1 MHSIEGPMAET
12 KKDFKPQHHALS
24 RDLGL
29 FPVTMIGV
37 GAMIG
42 AGIFVLTGIAA
53 GVAGPAL
60 LLVFLLNGAIA
71 LLTAMSYAELGSSL
85 PTAGGG
91 FSWVRE
97 SLGGVHGFMGAW
109 MSWFAHATAC
119 SLYVLGFGFYFAEA
133 LHSFGLGDVLGGF
146 TYKGFAV
153 LVAAV
158 FAYVN
163 YRGASE
169 TATLGGVIT
178 VLKVGI
184 LIVFVISGVIV
195 IAARPDWTAPFIPFK
210 PMGWS
215 GILMAM
221 GLTYIAFEG
230 YEVIVQAG
238 EEVKNPERNIPR
250 AIFLSMA
257 IVVPVYVLVG
267 FAALGAID
275 PGATTSWQF
284 LAEKQEGAMIEA
296 ARQFMPLGFA
306 LLLLGGLAA
315 TTSALNATI
324 YSSSRVAFAMGR
336 DRYLP
341 DLFSRVHPKRRTPHG
356 AVLISAALIIAMA
369 LVLPIKD
376 VASAADIMF
385 ILLFTQ
391 VNVALIGLRHKK
403 PKLKR
408 PFKVPLYPVTPALAI
423 VLQLLLGVFLF
434 HLSPVAWF
442 TAAIWLMGGLTIYFG
457 YSRPRESEVTVSK
470 VIYEE
475 RELTEKE
482 YKVLVPLSKQQD
494 VAPLMTMATSLA
506 KANDGEVWAM
516 AAVEIPGQLPLSAGK
531 RFVEQTRSVLDSADE
546 FESSAGVPVH
556 TLARVTHRADVA
568 ILDTV
573 RETKPEIM
581 VMGWGGYKKKR
592 GTVLGRI
599 LDPVVR
605 VAACNVAVVRWRGT
619 KGKLKKLLLPT
630 AGGPHARY
638 AATLAAQ
645 LARANDASLTVC
657 YVVPRDAAEAEREA
671 ALTWIDKTL
680 EDADLKDVKLKKTL
694 LESNSVERAIIDES
708 KNHDLTIIGASNVKP
723 WKKLVL
729 GDIPRVVH
737 LKSPGPVMMVR
748 KYEGP
753 AKSWLF
759 KFMTPYA
766 PRPDES

>member
-1 MHSIEGPMAET
+1 
-12 KKDFKPQHHALS
+12 
-24 RDLGL
+24 
-29 FPVTMIGV
+29 
-37 GAMIG
+37 
-42 AGIFVLTGIAA
+42 
-53 GVAGPAL
+53 
-60 LLVFLLNGAIA
+60 
-71 LLTAMSYAELGSSL
+71 
-85 PTAGGG
+85 
-91 FSWVRE
+91 
-97 SLGGVHGFMGAW
+97 
-109 MSWFAHATAC
+109 
-119 SLYVLGFGFYFAEA
+119 
-133 LHSFGLGDVLGGF
+133 
-146 TYKGFAV
+146 
-153 LVAAV
+153 
-158 FAYVN
+158 VN

-184 LIVFVISGVIV
+184 LLVFVIAGVVV
-195 IAARPDWTAPFIPFK
+195 IAGRPDWTASFSPFA

-238 EEVKNPERNIPR
+238 EEVKKPEKNIPR

-275 PGATTSWQF
+275 PGATSSWRF

-296 ARQFMPLGFA
+296 ARQFMPLGFS
-306 LLLLGGLAA
+306 LLLVGGLAA

-356 AVLISAALIIAMA
+356 AVLISAALIIVMA

-442 TAAIWLMGGLTIYFG
+442 TAVIWLLGGLTIYFG

-475 RELTEKE
+475 RELTEKD
-482 YKVLVPLSKQQD
+482 YKVLVPLARQQD
-494 VAPLMTMATSLA
+494 VEPLMTMATSLA
-506 KANDGEVWAM
+506 KANDGEVWAL
-516 AAVEIPGQLPLSAGK
+516 AAVEIPGQLPLSAGR
-531 RFVEQTRSVLDSADE
+531 RFVEQTRSVLDSADA

-556 TLARVTHRADVA
+556 TLARLTHRADVA

-573 RETKPEIM
+573 RERKPEIM
-581 VMGWGGYKKKR
+581 VMGWGGYKKER

-605 VAACNVAVVRWRGT
+605 VAPCNVAVVRWRGT
-619 KGKLKKLLLPT
+619 KGKIKKLLLPT

-638 AATLAAQ
+638 AATLAAEI
-645 LARANDASLTVC
+645 ARASGAALTVC
-657 YVVPRDAAEAEREA
+657 YVVPKRAAEADREA
-671 ALTWIDKTL
+671 ALGWIEKTL
-680 EDADLKDVKLKKTL
+680 ENADLKGLKIEKTR
-694 LESNSVERAIIDES
+694 LESDSVERAIIDES

-729 GDIPRVVH
+729 GDIPRNVH
-737 LKSPGPVMMVR
+737 LKSPGAVMMVR
-748 KYEGP
+748 KYEGS

-759 KFMTPYA
+759 RFMTPHA
-766 PRPDES
+766 PPPDET

>member
-1 MHSIEGPMAET
+1 MAEEQR
-12 KKDFKPQHHALS
+12 DFKPQHHALS

-71 LLTAMSYAELGSSL
+71 LLTAMSYAELGASL

-119 SLYVLGFGFYFAEA
+119 SLYVLGFGYYFAEA
-133 LHSFGLGDVLGGF
+133 LHSLGLGDVLGGF
-146 TYKGFAV
+146 TQKGLAV
-153 LVAAV
+153 LVAAI

-184 LIVFVISGVIV
+184 LMVFVLSGVLV
-195 IAARPDWTAPFIPFK
+195 IAGTPDWTAQFTPFA

-257 IVVPVYVLVG
+257 IVIPVYVLVG

-275 PGATTSWQF
+275 PGATSSWQF

-296 ARQFMPLGFA
+296 ARQFMPLGFS
-306 LLLLGGLAA
+306 LLLIGGLAA

-369 LVLPIKD
+369 LVLPIRD

-403 PKLKR
+403 PKLRR
-408 PFKVPLYPVTPALAI
+408 PFKVPLYPITPALAI
-423 VLQLLLGVFLF
+423 VLQLVLGVFLF

-442 TAAIWLMGGLTIYFG
+442 TAVIWLLGGLTIYFG
-457 YSRPRESEVTVSK
+457 YSRARESEVTVSK

-494 VAPLMTMATSLA
+494 VGPLMTMATGLA
-506 KANDGEVWAM
+506 KARDGEVWAM

-531 RFVEQTRSVLDSADE
+531 RFVEQTRSVLDSADK
-546 FESSAGVPVH
+546 FEKSAGVPVH

-581 VMGWGGYKKKR
+581 VMGWGGYKKER

-638 AATLAAQ
+638 AATLAAE
-645 LARANDASLTVC
+645 LARANGAALTVC
-657 YVVPRDAAEAEREA
+657 YVVHRGAAEADREA
-671 ALTWIDKTL
+671 ALGWIDKTL
-680 EDADLKDVKLKKTL
+680 EEAELKGVKLEKTL
-694 LESNSVERAIIDES
+694 LESDSVQRAIIDES

-729 GDIPRVVH
+729 GDIPRNVH
-737 LKSPGPVMMVR
+737 LKSPGAVMMVR
-748 KYEGP
+748 KYEGS

-759 KFMTPYA
+759 RFMTPHA
-766 PRPDES
+766 PRPDET

>member
-1 MHSIEGPMAET
+1 MAGER
-12 KKDFKPQHHALS
+12 KDPKPLNQALS

-60 LLVFLLNGAIA
+60 LLVFLLNGVIA

-119 SLYVLGFGFYFAEA
+119 SLYVLGFGYYFAEA
-133 LHSFGLGDVLGGF
+133 LHWFGMGDVLGGF
-146 TYKGFAV
+146 THKGFAV
-153 LVAAV
+153 LVAAA

-169 TATLGGVIT
+169 TATLGGAIT

-184 LIVFVISGVIV
+184 LIVFVISGVVV
-195 IAARPDWTAPFIPFK
+195 IAGNPGWTSSFIPFK

-238 EEVKNPERNIPR
+238 EEVKSPEKNIPK
-250 AIFLSMA
+250 AIFMSMA

-267 FAALGAID
+267 FAALGAIN
-275 PGATTSWQF
+275 PGAMTSWQF

-341 DLFSRVHPKRRTPHG
+341 DLFSRVHPTRRTPYG
-356 AVLISAALIIAMA
+356 AVLISSVLIIAMA

-408 PFKVPLYPVTPALAI
+408 PFKVPLYPLTPALAI
-423 VLQLLLGVFLF
+423 VFQLVLGVFLF

-442 TAAIWLMGGLTIYFG
+442 TAIIWLLGGLTIYFG
-457 YSRPRESEVTVSK
+457 YSSKRESEVTVSK

-482 YKVLVPLSKQQD
+482 YKVLVPLARRQE
-494 VAPLMTMATSLA
+494 VAPLMAVATSLA

-531 RFVEQTRSVLDSADE
+531 RFVEQTRNVLDSADE
-546 FESSAGVPVH
+546 FEKSTGVPVH
-556 TLARVTHRADVA
+556 TLARLTHRADVA

-573 RETKPEIM
+573 RETKPELM

-605 VAACNVAVVRWRGT
+605 VAACNVAVVRWRGA
-619 KGKLKKLLLPT
+619 KGKMKKLLLPT

-638 AATLAAQ
+638 AANIAAE
-645 LARANDASLTVC
+645 LARANGASLTVC
-657 YVVPRDAAEAEREA
+657 YVVRKGAGEEEREA
-671 ALTWIDKTL
+671 ALAWIDKTL
-680 EDADLKDVKLKKTL
+680 EGVELEGVKLDKTL
-694 LESNSVERAIIDES
+694 LESSSVERAIVNES
-708 KNHDLTIIGASNVKP
+708 KNHDLTIIGSSNVKP

-729 GDIPRVVH
+729 GDIPRNVH
-737 LKSPGPVMMVR
+737 LKSPGAVMMVR
-748 KYEGP
+748 KYEGS

-759 KFMTPYA
+759 RFMTPHA
-766 PRPDES
+766 PRPDET

>member
-1 MHSIEGPMAET
+1 MA
-12 KKDFKPQHHALS
+12 KNAKDFKPQHQALS

-60 LLVFLLNGAIA
+60 LAVFVLNGLIA
-71 LLTAMSYAELGSSL
+71 FLTAMSYAELGSAM
-85 PTAGGG
+85 PAAGGG
-91 FSWVRE
+91 YVWVKE
-97 SLGGVHGFMGAW
+97 SLGGVHGFMSGW
-109 MSWFAHATAC
+109 MSWFAQATAC
-119 SLYVLGFGFYFAEA
+119 SLYVLGFGYYFAEA
-133 LHSFGLGDVLGGF
+133 LHALGAGDVLGDF
-146 TYKGFAV
+146 TQKGFAI
-153 LVAAV
+153 LTAAV

-169 TATLGGVIT
+169 TATLGGIIT
-178 VLKVGI
+178 ILKVSI
-184 LIVFVISGVIV
+184 LMVFVVSGVV
-195 IAARPDWTAPFIPFK
+195 VVFGEPQWTGSFTPFA

-230 YEVIVQAG
+230 YELIVQTG
-238 EEVKNPERNIPR
+238 EEVKQPQKNIPR
-250 AIFLSMA
+250 AIFISLA
-257 IVVPVYVLVG
+257 VVVPIYVLVG

-275 PGATTSWQF
+275 PGGMTPYEF
-284 LAEKQEGAMIEA
+284 LAEKQEGAMVEA
-296 ARQFMPLGFA
+296 ARQFMPFGFI
-306 LLLLGGLAA
+306 LLLVGGLAA

-341 DLFSRVHPKRRTPHG
+341 DFFKGIHPTKRTPHS
-356 AVLISAALIIAMA
+356 AVLVSAGLIIVMA

-391 VNVALIGLRHKK
+391 VNIALIGMRHKR
-403 PKLKR
+403 PDLKR
-408 PFKVPLYPVTPALAI
+408 TFKVPLYPVTPALAI

-434 HLSPVAWF
+434 HLSPVAWL
-442 TAAIWLMGGLTIYFG
+442 TAAIWLLGGLTIYFG
-457 YSRPRESEVTVSK
+457 YSRARESEVSVSK
-470 VIYEE
+470 VIFEE
-475 RELTEKE
+475 RELTEKD
-482 YKVLVPLSKQQD
+482 YKVLVPLARRME
-494 VAPLMTMATSLA
+494 VGPLMTVATSLA
-506 KANDGEVWAM
+506 KAHDGEVWAM
-516 AAVEIPGQLPLSAGK
+516 AAVEIPGQLPLSAGR
-531 RFVEQTRSVLDSADE
+531 RFVEQTKNVLSSADA
-546 FESSAGVPVH
+546 FEDKAKIPVH

-573 RETKPEIM
+573 REHRPELLIL
-581 VMGWGGYKKKR
+581 GWGGYKKER

-605 VAACNVAVVRWRGT
+605 TAPCNVAVVRWRG
-619 KGKLKKLLLPT
+619 KEQKLKKILLPT

-638 AATLAAQ
+638 AAQLAAD
-645 LARANDASLTVC
+645 LARANSALLTVC
-657 YVVPRDAAEAEREA
+657 YVVPMSAGEEEQESAMA
-671 ALTWIDKTL
+671 WVDKTL
-680 EDADLKDVKLKKTL
+680 EDVDMKGIKVSKEL
-694 LESNSVERAIIDES
+694 LQSNYVQKAIIDES
-708 KNHDLTIIGASNVKP
+708 KNHDLLIIGSSNVQP

-729 GDIPRVVH
+729 GDIPRRVH
-737 LKSPGPVMMVR
+737 LESESSVMMVR

-759 KFMTPYA
+759 RFLTPDA
-766 PRPDES
+766 PKPNA